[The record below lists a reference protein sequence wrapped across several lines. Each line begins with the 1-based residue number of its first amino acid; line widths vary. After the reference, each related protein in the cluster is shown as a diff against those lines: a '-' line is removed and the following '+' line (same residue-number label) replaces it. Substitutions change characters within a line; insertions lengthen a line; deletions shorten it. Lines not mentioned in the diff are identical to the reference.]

1 MARAVL
7 LRSSASVLPAGNPG
21 TGSTCRPL
29 GVKNANAP
37 SCMRVTA

>member
-7 LRSSASVLPAGNPG
+7 LRRRASVLPAGNPG
-21 TGSTCRPL
+21 ARSTRRPL
-29 GVKNANAP
+29 GVKNVKAP